1 MANLGTIG
9 VLADETKHSFVGNP
23 AKQPSGLAW
32 QADETKRQT
41 LAGNPAMRLQALMIG
56 DRQYVWGGE
65 DVSVGNPAQPS
76 LRMDASG
83 KWRFRW
89 AMAIGQ
95 HLISVN
101 VLHAINQT
109 PRPSMVIKANPAIG
123 INADI
128 ETFAPSGTGWVTINS
143 PTFTTTAVG
152 VAWVELRNN
161 LVTNI
166 GFSPCYFDHIVKS

>member
-1 MANLGTIG
+1 MANAVRGLTTGMLIVAQAASRGSGLAYNGILTKASPGIG
-9 VLADETKHSFVGNP
+9 RPSARLESIVCGREYEVFGSEDFTQGNP
-23 AKQPSGLAW
+23 ATPCL
-32 QADETKRQT
+32 
-41 LAGNPAMRLQALMIG
+41 RL
-56 DRQYVWGGE
+56 D
-65 DVSVGNPAQPS
+65 SF
-76 LRMDASG
+76 G

-89 AMAIGQ
+89 AMGIGQ
-95 HLISVN
+95 HIISVN
-101 VLHAINQT
+101 VLHAINQN

-152 VAWVELRNN
+152 VTWVELRNN
-161 LVTNI
+161 LVTNV